1 MNLDLNPVERLAR
14 RLCKALPSEGSMTL
28 AEVQDR
34 LEVESQQARRCTT
47 TGKVRRN
54 LRRQEGQFAK
64 ALDLAVAMGWVQTT
78 ADACMLTAA
87 GVAFARRS
95 RAGTPR
101 RRSFF

>member
-1 MNLDLNPVERLAR
+1 MNLELNPVERLAR
-14 RLCKALPSEGSMTL
+14 RLCKALPPEGSLTL

-34 LEVESQQARRCTT
+34 LALDSQKAQRFTT

-54 LRRQEGQFAK
+54 LRRHEGQFAE
-64 ALDLAVAMGWVQTT
+64 ALDLAVAMGWVQAT

-87 GVAFARRS
+87 GIAFARRT